1 MKTFLFLACAF
12 LLLLAGGCTS
22 TLRDAGI
29 LPQKAA
35 TDHPAYRPYYE
46 QPAPRAPTAPKAP
59 PAASAVLYKQKAA
72 ILLPLSGS
80 NAALGQSMLNAAQQ
94 AVFDS
99 AGTNFELQPRDTA
112 AAGGAE
118 AAARKAVAEGASLII
133 GPLFAADIPP
143 VKRVAQANNLMV
155 LPLST
160 DASLAERGVFVMGLA
175 PAAQVQRIISYAYQR
190 GAHRFAAL
198 VPLTPYGTL
207 VDDVFRRAL
216 AEQGQTLIDVQI
228 YDPKGNDLPERVQAL
243 ARQQDMIDA
252 LFLPEG
258 GSDLKK
264 VADQLAAA
272 GFNASRTRLIGTGL
286 WDTPALGH
294 QIPFIVGGW
303 YAAPDP
309 AQRRT
314 FIASYQAVYGAEPPR
329 LATLAYDATALAAI
343 LAKRG
348 IRFDETALT
357 NPNGFAGLDGIF
369 RLRPSGAVER
379 ATAVLEVTRTGA
391 LVIDA
396 SPTSFMHS
404 TR

>member
-1 MKTFLFLACAF
+1 
-12 LLLLAGGCTS
+12 
-22 TLRDAGI
+22 
-29 LPQKAA
+29 
-35 TDHPAYRPYYE
+35 
-46 QPAPRAPTAPKAP
+46 
-59 PAASAVLYKQKAA
+59 
-72 ILLPLSGS
+72 
-80 NAALGQSMLNAAQQ
+80 MLNAAQQ

-99 AGTNFELQPRDTA
+99 AGANFELQPRDTA

-118 AAARKAVAEGASLII
+118 GAARKAITEGATLII

-143 VKRVAQANNLMV
+143 VKRIAQANNLMV

-160 DASLAERGVFVMGLA
+160 DTSLAERGVFVMGLA
-175 PAAQVQRIISYAYQR
+175 PAAQVQRVLAYASQR

-198 VPLTPYGTL
+198 IPLTPYGTL

-216 AEQGQTLIDVQI
+216 AEHGQTLIDVQI
-228 YDPKGNDLPERVQAL
+228 YDPKGKDLPERVQAL
-243 ARQQDMIDA
+243 ARQQNEIDA
-252 LFLPEG
+252 LFLPAG

-264 VADQLAAA
+264 IADHLAAA
-272 GFNASRTRLIGTGL
+272 GFNASRIRIIGTGL
-286 WDTPALGH
+286 WDAPGLGH
-294 QIPFIVGGW
+294 QIPFLVGGW

-329 LATLAYDATALAAI
+329 LATIAYDATALAAI

-348 IRFDETALT
+348 IHFDETALT

-379 ATAVLEVTRTGA
+379 ATAVLEVTTSGA
-391 LVIDA
+391 SVIDTP
-396 SPTSFMHS
+396 PTNFLYG
-404 TR
+404 R